1 MHTIPLCANCKEA
14 HTADS
19 KLCEIY
25 QAKLNPRQHADEP
38 YHSTDSYGFQC

>member
-25 QAKLNPRQHADEP
+25 QAKLNPRQHTNDP
-38 YHSTDSYGFQC
+38 YPETASHPSQC

>member
-19 KLCEIY
+19 KLCEIF
-25 QAKLNPRQHADEP
+25 QAKLNPRHHTNEP
-38 YHSTDSYGFQC
+38 FHETGFNDTQC